1 MCCGHTLQPA
11 LCMKLRIATAAQ
23 GVHWVRDG
31 FVAFRQQPIAL
42 TSLFF
47 FCFMVLGIV
56 GVVPVIG
63 FALTFGLVPLFSL
76 CMMVGGALTMQ
87 GQKPTLPVVLQ
98 ALRMDAAQ
106 RKSFVILGVLFVLGL
121 LLAVGLSTLF
131 DGGEFA
137 RMFILGEQIKQET
150 LAQPGVQLSALTMT
164 VMYLALTAVFWHA
177 PGLVY
182 WHRVPAVKALFFSVV
197 ACMRN
202 IGAFITY
209 GLVWL
214 AVNVGALIALSLLGG
229 LVGSVAGVA
238 GGAIVLIAGSLML
251 SVVYFVS
258 VVFSF
263 RDCFDAPEQPAT
275 LPTDPAA

>member
-1 MCCGHTLQPA
+1 
-11 LCMKLRIATAAQ
+11 
-23 GVHWVRDG
+23 
-31 FVAFRQQPIAL
+31 
-42 TSLFF
+42 
-47 FCFMVLGIV
+47 MVLGIV

>member
-1 MCCGHTLQPA
+1 
-11 LCMKLRIATAAQ
+11 MKLRIATAAQ

-164 VMYLALTAVFWHA
+164 VMYLAL
-177 PGLVY
+177 Y